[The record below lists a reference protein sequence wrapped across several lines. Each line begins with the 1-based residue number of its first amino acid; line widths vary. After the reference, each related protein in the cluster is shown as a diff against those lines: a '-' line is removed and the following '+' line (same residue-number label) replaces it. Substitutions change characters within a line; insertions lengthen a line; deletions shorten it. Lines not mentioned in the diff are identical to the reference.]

1 MARPLGSVGLIVLLA
16 ALALVPIGRAAAPTA
31 IAIPDFGFVDTSG
44 ETGDQQAAHAAR
56 LAALT
61 QGLKADLGS
70 GGHYRV
76 LSLACG
82 GAGGGVDCRA
92 ADPAA
97 LAEAARRAGARVLV
111 LGDVHKTSTLLLSTK
126 VQVLDLQTNRLL
138 LDRFLSFRG
147 DNDEAWRR
155 MTHFIAR
162 ELDGLALDGG
172 AP

>member
-1 MARPLGSVGLIVLLA
+1 
-16 ALALVPIGRAAAPTA
+16 
-31 IAIPDFGFVDTSG
+31 
-44 ETGDQQAAHAAR
+44 
-56 LAALT
+56 
-61 QGLKADLGS
+61 
-70 GGHYRV
+70 
-76 LSLACG
+76 
-82 GAGGGVDCRA
+82 GVDCRA

>member
-1 MARPLGSVGLIVLLA
+1 MAGRFGSIGLIALLA
-16 ALALVPIGRAAAPTA
+16 CLALGAIGRAAAPTT
-31 IAIPDFGFVDTSG
+31 IAITDFGFVDTSD
-44 ETGDQQAAHAAR
+44 EAGDQRAAHATR
-56 LAALT
+56 LTDLT
-61 QGLKADLGS
+61 QGLKADLGE

-82 GAGGGVDCRA
+82 GAGSGVDCRA

-97 LAEAARRAGARVLV
+97 LAEEARRAGARLLV

-126 VQVLDLQTNRLL
+126 VQVLDVQTNRLV

-155 MTHFIAR
+155 MTRFIAR
-162 ELDGLALDGG
+162 ELDGLALDGT
-172 AP
+172 PP

>member
-92 ADPAA
+92 
-97 LAEAARRAGARVLV
+97 
-111 LGDVHKTSTLLLSTK
+111 
-126 VQVLDLQTNRLL
+126 
-138 LDRFLSFRG
+138 
-147 DNDEAWRR
+147 
-155 MTHFIAR
+155 
-162 ELDGLALDGG
+162 
-172 AP
+172 